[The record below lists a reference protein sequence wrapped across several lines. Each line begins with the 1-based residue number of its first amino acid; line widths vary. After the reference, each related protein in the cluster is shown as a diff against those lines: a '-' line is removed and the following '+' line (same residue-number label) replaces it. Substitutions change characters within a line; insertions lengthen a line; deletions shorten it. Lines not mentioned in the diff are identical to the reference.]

1 MSLEISQIQ
10 TLVAVAKTGSFS
22 KAAEELHVT
31 QSAISQ
37 SIKNL
42 ETKLNVRLFKRCGK
56 KVMLTLEGE
65 KLYVMSKKFLTR
77 LEETIQEIQEDK
89 NEMSG
94 KIRLGTLMGIGKSWL
109 GDQLMDFVE
118 SYPDI
123 TLNIHLAGPSQLVK
137 EFEKF
142 YLDCIIAPEGHIPS
156 SGEKIHYCD
165 ESITLVF
172 PKKGLGIEEHLF
184 ESLQSGKAPED
195 ISQLTHL
202 PLIAFE
208 HDDPLFLHW
217 CRQIYGQRPSHVNR
231 RLVVNSHGKMLQA
244 VSRGLGIAVLPTHVL
259 RRSYYRKEVATLTG
273 AYEVFHNRFYF
284 VYHKESRD
292 LLRMNVLKEN
302 LFKAIGKFHGPTSI
316 EE

>member
-42 ETKLNVRLFKRCGK
+42 EQKIEVPLFSRSGK
-56 KVMLTLEGE
+56 KVSLTLEGE
-65 KLYVMSKKFLTR
+65 KLYLMSKKFLAR
-77 LEETIQEIQEDK
+77 IDETLNEIRQDK

-94 KIRLGTLMGIGKSWL
+94 KIRIGTLMGIGKSWL

-118 SYPDI
+118 EYPLI
-123 TLNIHLAGPSQLVK
+123 HLNIHLSGPSQLVK
-137 EFEKF
+137 DFERF
-142 YLDCIIAPEGHIPS
+142 YLDCIITPEGYVPHV
-156 SGEKIHYCD
+156 GEKIHYCD
-165 ESITLVF
+165 EFITLVF
-172 PKKGLGIEEHLF
+172 PKDGKGVPPEVF
-184 ESLQSGKAPED
+184 ETFQKGECPKD
-195 ISQLTHL
+195 ISDLVKV

-217 CRQIYGQRPSHVNR
+217 CKSVYDQRPQHVNR

-244 VSRGLGIAVLPTHVL
+244 VSKGLGMAILPTHVL
-259 RRSYYRKEVATLTG
+259 KRSYYRDQVATLSLNF
-273 AYEVFHNRFYF
+273 EVFHNRFYL
-284 VYHKESRD
+284 VYHKESKE
-292 LLRMNVLKEN
+292 LKRMNIFREKLLSLNLPEN
-302 LFKAIGKFHGPTSI
+302 RNLQ
-316 EE
+316 